1 MKTRS
6 LSIASTLALLM
17 VVTAPAQ
24 EKPGNGSSNGAPKL
38 VMTTFNHDFG
48 EIKAGTPLKHS
59 FIVKNQ
65 GKGDLLITS
74 VTPGCGCTA
83 SNFDGV
89 IAPGKEGKI
98 TLEIAHT
105 ELYSG
110 EVAKSAQVVTNDPLS
125 QSFNLMLRAYF
136 KPGSGPPAGTSP
148 TPSPIAIAG
157 AGKMI
162 GPFAV
167 TPGDRWVTSTL
178 TGSSSTG
185 TLNLYNGSGTPV
197 RVKRVTPGGT
207 DFTVNFLTIEEGK
220 RYELSVATNPALKP
234 GQYHQTVKLL
244 TDSKGAPEMEIELA
258 VTVYPKVFVTPT
270 SVNFAQLSATA
281 DGATAPNLPVIY
293 VRKLRGGGLK
303 VNSVSSTLPFINL
316 SLTAEAEGQIYTIRL
331 TIDKSKITT
340 AGEFK
345 GKIKIETND
354 ADTPVLEVPV
364 QGSIG

>member
-1 MKTRS
+1 MKMRN
-6 LSIASTLALLM
+6 LIVASMLALSM
-17 VVTAPAQ
+17 VVTALAQ
-24 EKPGNGSSNGAPKL
+24 EKPGNGSANGAPKL
-38 VMTTFNHDFG
+38 VITTFNHDFG
-48 EIKAGTPLKHS
+48 EVKPGTPLKHS

-65 GKGDLLITS
+65 GKGDLEITS

-83 SNFDGV
+83 SNFDAL

-98 TLEIAHT
+98 TLEIART

-136 KPGSGPPAGTSP
+136 TPGSAPPAGASSP
-148 TPSPIAIAG
+148 PSPIAIAG

-167 TPGDRWVTSTL
+167 SPGDRWVTSVL

-197 RVKRVTPGGT
+197 RVKRVSPGGT

-258 VTVYPKVFVTPT
+258 ATVYPKVFVTPT
-270 SVNFAQLSATA
+270 SMNFAQLSATA
-281 DGATAPNLPVIY
+281 DGATSNVPPIY

-303 VNSVSSTLPFINL
+303 VNSVTSTLPFINV
-316 SLTAEAEGQIYTIRL
+316 SVTAEAEGQIYTIRV
-331 TIDKSKITT
+331 TIDKSKLTT
-340 AGEFK
+340 PGEFK
-345 GKIKIETND
+345 GKIRIETND
-354 ADTPVLEVPV
+354 TDTPVLEVPV
-364 QGSIG
+364 QGSVS